1 VHTRLARLGNRF
13 DQPALA
19 KVMGELHAKV
29 PMVAIGDP
37 GLTAGKIE
45 IAEHNPGLWARV
57 QEHIIQNT

>member
-1 VHTRLARLGNRF
+1 
-13 DQPALA
+13 
-19 KVMGELHAKV
+19 MGELHAKV

-57 QEHIIQNT
+57 QEHIIQTLER